1 MPIIYS
7 FRDFTL
13 NHKPM
18 SMKIGLD
25 IMGGDFAPENCLAGA
40 VDALN
45 ALPADVRIVLIGD
58 TEKAKAY
65 LNSKH
70 IPESQFDFVHA
81 PDVIEMG
88 EHPTKALAQKP
99 NSSISVGY
107 KLLKENEIQSFAS
120 AGNTGAMLVGAMFS
134 VKAVPGV
141 IRPCITSILPKENG
155 GFGIVLDVGTN
166 ADCKPDVLYQFAILG
181 SIFAKEVYKI
191 DNPKVG
197 LLNIGEEPEKGNL
210 VAQATHALMK
220 DSKDFNF
227 VGNVE
232 GIEVFEDKADVIV
245 CEGFTG
251 NVLLKTAEAFYS
263 IIKRRNRSDDY
274 FDKFNY
280 ELYGG
285 TPILGINS
293 NVMIAHGKSTP
304 LAFKNMLILSRDIVE
319 ANLNEK
325 IKTVFQ

>member
-1 MPIIYS
+1 
-7 FRDFTL
+7 
-13 NHKPM
+13 
-18 SMKIGLD
+18 MKIGLD
-25 IMGGDFAPENCLAGA
+25 IMGGDYAPANCIDGA
-40 VDALN
+40 VLALDS
-45 ALPADVRIVLIGD
+45 LPSDVKMVLIGD
-58 TEKAKAY
+58 SEKAKSHLKAIGVAED
-65 LNSKH
+65 KF
-70 IPESQFDFVHA
+70 EFVDA
-81 PDVIEMG
+81 TDVIEMG
-88 EHPTKALAQKP
+88 EHPTKALTQKP
-99 NSSISVGY
+99 QSSIAVGF
-107 KLLKENEIQSFAS
+107 KLLKENDIQCFAS
-120 AGNTGAMLVGAMFS
+120 AGNTGAMLVGSMFS

-210 VAQATHALMK
+210 VAQAAHVLMK

-227 VGNVE
+227 IGNVE
-232 GIEVFEDKADVIV
+232 GLDVFEDKADVIV

-263 IIKRRNRSDDY
+263 LIKKRNRSDEF

-285 TPILGINS
+285 TPILGVNS

-304 LAFKNMLILSRDIVE
+304 LAFKNMMVLSKNIVD

>member
-1 MPIIYS
+1 
-7 FRDFTL
+7 
-13 NHKPM
+13 
-18 SMKIGLD
+18 MKIGLD
-25 IMGGDFAPENCLAGA
+25 IMGGDFAPKNCLDGA
-40 VDALN
+40 IMALDL
-45 ALPADVRIVLIGD
+45 LPSDVKIVLIGD
-58 TEKAKAY
+58 SEKAKSY
-65 LNSKH
+65 LKEQGVSEDKF
-70 IPESQFDFVHA
+70 EFVHST
-81 PDVIEMG
+81 DVIEMG

-99 NSSISVGY
+99 QSSISIGF
-107 KLLKENEIQSFAS
+107 KLLKENELQCFAS

-141 IRPCITSILPKENG
+141 IRPCITSIVPKENG
-155 GFGIVLDVGTN
+155 GFGIILDVGTN

-181 SIFAKEVYKI
+181 SVFAKEVYKI
-191 DNPKVG
+191 KNPKVG

-210 VAQATHALMK
+210 VAQAAHSLMK

-227 VGNVE
+227 IGNVE
-232 GIEVFEDKADVIV
+232 GSEVFEDKADVIV
-245 CEGFTG
+245 CEGFAG
-251 NVLLKTAEAFYS
+251 NVFLKTAEAFYS
-263 IIKRRNRSDDY
+263 IIKKRNRSDDY

-304 LAFKNMLILSRDIVE
+304 LAFKNMMILSKDIVE

>member
-1 MPIIYS
+1 MTHFI
-7 FRDFTL
+7 
-13 NHKPM
+13 N
-18 SMKIGLD
+18 MKIGLD
-25 IMGGDFAPENCLAGA
+25 IMGGDFAPNNCLDGA
-40 VDALN
+40 IMALES
-45 ALPADVRIVLIGD
+45 LPSDVKIVLIGD
-58 TEKAKAY
+58 SDQAKKYLKEKGVSEDK
-65 LNSKH
+65 
-70 IPESQFDFVHA
+70 FDFAHA
-81 PDVIEMG
+81 TDVIEMG

-99 NSSISVGY
+99 NSTISIGY
-107 KLLKENEIQSFAS
+107 KLLKENEIHSFAS

-141 IRPCITSILPKENG
+141 IRPCITSILPKING
-155 GFGIVLDVGTN
+155 GFGIILDVGTN

-181 SIFAKEVYKI
+181 STYAKEVYKI

-197 LLNIGEEPEKGNL
+197 LLNIGEESEKGNL
-210 VAQATHALMK
+210 VAQATHTLMK

-227 VGNVE
+227 IGNVE
-232 GIEVFEDKADVIV
+232 GQDVFEDKADVIV

-263 IIKRRNRSDDY
+263 MLKRRDRSDEY

-304 LAFKNMLILSRDIVE
+304 LAFKNMMILSKDVVE